1 MKWRFWSRCT
11 SHFPRSAGRSRC
23 PAVKRFAIALTRIA
37 EYQAQD
43 PTAACFTL
51 ALIDR
56 SSQAEVQLQ
65 LFSRLTFQAPN
76 PLRMTGSLLAYK
88 ALDRFIGI
96 REAIFL
102 DQIKRI
108 YSYGIIRMKPFEIGS
123 SFPSGSFL

>member
-1 MKWRFWSRCT
+1 
-11 SHFPRSAGRSRC
+11 
-23 PAVKRFAIALTRIA
+23 
-37 EYQAQD
+37 
-43 PTAACFTL
+43 
-51 ALIDR
+51 
-56 SSQAEVQLQ
+56 
-65 LFSRLTFQAPN
+65 
-76 PLRMTGSLLAYK
+76 MTGSLLAYK